1 RSSSITPP
9 RAPEITTT
17 PLTDVQMAAWRGFLE
32 AYRRVIDVLA
42 DELETETEMPL
53 GWYDVLVQLSE
64 APDRARRMQDLADA
78 VLLSKSGLSRLVDRM
93 EAAGYVERRP
103 CAEDGR
109 GILAALT
116 DEGFAALRA
125 AAPVH
130 LRGVREHF
138 VDRLR

>member
-1 RSSSITPP
+1 
-9 RAPEITTT
+9 
-17 PLTDVQMAAWRGFLE
+17 MAAWRGFLE

-42 DELETETEMPL
+42 AELETETGMPL

-64 APDRARRMQDLADA
+64 APDRARRMQDLAGA

-109 GILAALT
+109 GVLAALT

-138 VDRLR
+138 VDRLPATDMTALARAFGRLQA